1 MLKSHFQ
8 LKVKDQYQISN
19 YPCPFSVF
27 WEDDGIEP
35 IPHAELW
42 AAVPLEL
49 VSISTLDPKLFEPL
63 GDDETESA
71 IAEAIDC
78 GDPTLLPDPEDSE
91 DWAVRQQIIEI
102 LEGKVP
108 EWKFLGLHVDPIGI
122 SLVIIHRDPLPDGQP
137 LLRDYLLPTIRSHT
151 LTVRTA
157 DGRLCTYLQK
167 ADPEVDDT
175 QICLVKGNIT
185 GDCELCFISELPG
198 SPGTVLVD
206 ITKYH

>member
-63 GDDETESA
+63 TA
-71 IAEAIDC
+71 ATRPC
-78 GDPTLLPDPEDSE
+78 FLTQKTL
-91 DWAVRQQIIEI
+91 R
-102 LEGKVP
+102 
-108 EWKFLGLHVDPIGI
+108 IG
-122 SLVIIHRDPLPDGQP
+122 
-137 LLRDYLLPTIRSHT
+137 
-151 LTVRTA
+151 
-157 DGRLCTYLQK
+157 
-167 ADPEVDDT
+167 
-175 QICLVKGNIT
+175 
-185 GDCELCFISELPG
+185 
-198 SPGTVLVD
+198 
-206 ITKYH
+206 